1 MNSILANDF
10 YAYVEKV
17 KEGGEVSAAT
27 CTRHTVLDESLRCIA
42 TLVQY

>member
-17 KEGGEVSAAT
+17 KEGEVSAAT
-27 CTRHTVLDESLRCIA
+27 CTRHTVLAESLRCIA